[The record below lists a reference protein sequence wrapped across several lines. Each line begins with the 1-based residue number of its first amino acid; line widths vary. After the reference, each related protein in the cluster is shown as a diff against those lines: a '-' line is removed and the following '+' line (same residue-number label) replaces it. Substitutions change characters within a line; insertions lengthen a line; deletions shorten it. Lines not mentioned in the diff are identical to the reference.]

1 MAFATTTSK
10 SKEREKKH
18 KRIQRQKNNTKKL
31 QNYCLSYY
39 TPQSK
44 RHPPPPPKKRKKKP
58 SLKMIGCCVKDSKKP
73 DGWCI
78 TVTGWPIVWTIG
90 YWKHLSNKENVLHVL
105 KTYLLSS
112 NNASSHQTKPVLEQ
126 NNCAFW
132 VKIQLAM
139 FAKY

>member
-1 MAFATTTSK
+1 MLLLLAKVKNERRNIKEYRDKKIIQKNYKIIALATTLPNPRDT
-10 SKEREKKH
+10 
-18 KRIQRQKNNTKKL
+18 
-31 QNYCLSYY
+31 
-39 TPQSK
+39 
-44 RHPPPPPKKRKKKP
+44 PPPPPKKRKKKP